1 MKELKRLNNFLL
13 KYKGRLV
20 LGLIIT
26 VVSRV
31 FSLVTPRL
39 VGDSMTSIENYLN
52 VQSVTPDEL
61 KEVLLMNI
69 IFIIGASL
77 ISGFFTF
84 LMRQTI
90 INVSRF
96 IEFDVK
102 NQIFSHYQSLDQLFY
117 KKNRTGD
124 LMNRISEDVSKVRMY
139 YGPVLMYG
147 TNAIILFIVII
158 SYMFSVA
165 PKLTIYSLI
174 PLPVLSIFIYKISD
188 LINKKSTKVQESL
201 SDLSTYSQESFSGIS
216 VLKSFN
222 IQDLIFNKFD
232 KYAIESFKNNLSLAK
247 IQAWFFPIILFL
259 IGLSNLIVIFIG
271 GKEYIDGNI
280 EIGVVAEFIIYVN
293 MLTWP
298 VTLVGWVTSII
309 KQAEASQKRI
319 NEFLDSNTSLENGT
333 LKMTKK
339 QAKDIVFK
347 NVSFEYDQTGIK
359 IFNSFNLK
367 IEEGKTIGIVG
378 KVGSG
383 KTSILDL
390 ICRIY
395 DPSSGDIFIG
405 DKNLKSLELNE
416 LRKNI
421 SYVTQN
427 NFLFS
432 ESIQKNIEFGNPN
445 ATKDE
450 VKQAAILAEIDSE
463 ILKFKKGYETILGER
478 GVTLSGGQVQRLSI
492 ARSFIKDSEIYLF
505 DDCFSSLDSDTE
517 DRIIRNLNNNFKDK
531 TLLIVSH
538 RVSCVKNADKI
549 IVLEN
554 GKIIQDGTH
563 TDLINIK
570 GFYKDLFSKQN
581 TEINKETVSYT
592 HLTLPTICSV

>member
-1 MKELKRLNNFLL
+1 MKELKRLNKFLI
-13 KYKGRLV
+13 KYKGKLL
-20 LGLIIT
+20 LGLVIT

-39 VGDSMTSIENYLN
+39 VGDSMTTIENYLN
-52 VQSVTPDEL
+52 LESVSPDEL
-61 KEVLLMNI
+61 KEILLLNI
-69 IFIIGASL
+69 IFIVGASL

-90 INVSRF
+90 INVSRY

-102 NQIFSHYQSLDQLFY
+102 NEIFSHYQSLDQVFY

-147 TNAIILFIVII
+147 TNAIVLFIVII

-174 PLPVLSIFIYKISD
+174 PLPILSIFIYKISD

-222 IQDLIFNKFD
+222 IQDLIFGKFD
-232 KYAIESFKNNLSLAK
+232 KYAFESFKNNLSLAK

-259 IGLSNLIVIFIG
+259 IGLSNLIVIYIG
-271 GKEYIDGNI
+271 GKEFIDGNI
-280 EIGVVAEFIIYVN
+280 EIGVIAEFIIYVN

-298 VTLVGWVTSII
+298 VTLVGWVTSIV

-319 NEFLDSNTSLENGT
+319 NEFLDSKTKLKNGDLT
-333 LKMTKK
+333 ISKK
-339 QAKDIVFK
+339 DSKSIVFK
-347 NVSFEYDQTGIK
+347 NVSFKYDQTGIE
-359 IFNSFNLK
+359 IFNSFDLK
-367 IEEGKTIGIVG
+367 IEEGTTIGIVG

-405 DKNLKSLELNE
+405 DKNLKSLKLSE
-416 LRKNI
+416 LRKII
-421 SYVTQN
+421 SYVPQN

-432 ESIQKNIEFGNPN
+432 ESIQRNIQFGNPK
-445 ATKDE
+445 ATKDQ
-450 VKQAAILAEIDSE
+450 VQKAAVLSEIDSE
-463 ILKFKKGYETILGER
+463 ILKFEKGYETILGER

-492 ARSFIKDSEIYLF
+492 ARSFIKDSDIYLF

-517 DRIIRNLNNNFKDK
+517 DRIITNLKNNFNNK

-538 RVSCVKNADKI
+538 RVSCVRHADKI

-554 GKIIQDGTH
+554 GKIVQKGTH
-563 TDLINIK
+563 NELISK
-570 GFYKDLFSKQN
+570 EGFYKELNAKQN
-581 TEINKETVSYT
+581 SEVNK
-592 HLTLPTICSV
+592 

>member
-13 KYKGRLV
+13 KYKGRLI

-52 VQSVTPDEL
+52 IESVTPDEL
-61 KEVLLMNI
+61 KEVLFTNI
-69 IFIIGASL
+69 ILIIGASL

-232 KYAIESFKNNLSLAK
+232 KYAFESFKNNLSLAK

-298 VTLVGWVTSII
+298 VTLVGWVTSIV

-319 NEFLDSNTSLENGT
+319 NEFLDSKSSLKNGN
-333 LKMTKK
+333 LKMTKN
-339 QAKDIVFK
+339 QTKDIIFK

-367 IEEGKTIGIVG
+367 IEEGKTLGIVG

-383 KTSILDL
+383 KTSLLDL
-390 ICRIY
+390 ISRIY
-395 DPSSGDIFIG
+395 DPSSGNIFIG

-416 LRKNI
+416 LRRNI
-421 SYVTQN
+421 SYVPQN

-432 ESIQKNIEFGNPN
+432 ESIQKNIEFGNPS

-450 VKQAAILAEIDSE
+450 VKRAAILSEIDSE

-517 DRIIRNLNNNFKDK
+517 DKIIKNLNNNFKSK
-531 TLLIVSH
+531 TLIIVSH

-549 IVLEN
+549 IVLEK
-554 GKIIQDGTH
+554 GSIIQDGTH
-563 TDLINIK
+563 NDLIKNE
-570 GFYKDLFSKQN
+570 GFYKDLYSKQN
-581 TEINKETVSYT
+581 NEINKE
-592 HLTLPTICSV
+592 I

>member
-13 KYKGRLV
+13 KYKGRLI

-52 VQSVTPDEL
+52 IESVTPDEL
-61 KEVLLMNI
+61 KEVLFTNI
-69 IFIIGASL
+69 ILIIGASL

-174 PLPVLSIFIYKISD
+174 PLPILSIFIYKISD

-232 KYAIESFKNNLSLAK
+232 KYAFESFKNNLSLAK

-298 VTLVGWVTSII
+298 VTLVGWVTSIV

-319 NEFLDSNTSLENGT
+319 NEFLDSKSSLINGD
-333 LKMTKK
+333 LKMTKNK
-339 QAKDIVFK
+339 TKDIIFK

-383 KTSILDL
+383 KTSLLDL
-390 ICRIY
+390 ISRIY
-395 DPSSGDIFIG
+395 DPLSGDIFIG

-416 LRKNI
+416 LRRNI
-421 SYVTQN
+421 SYVPQN

-432 ESIQKNIEFGNPN
+432 ESIQKNIEFGNPG

-450 VKQAAILAEIDSE
+450 VKRAAMLSEIDSE
-463 ILKFKKGYETILGER
+463 ILKFKKGYKTILGER

-517 DRIIRNLNNNFKDK
+517 DKIIKNLNNNFKSK
-531 TLLIVSH
+531 TLIIVSH

-549 IVLEN
+549 IVLEK
-554 GKIIQDGTH
+554 GSIIQEGTH
-563 TDLINIK
+563 NDLIKNE
-570 GFYKDLFSKQN
+570 GFYKDLYSKQN
-581 TEINKETVSYT
+581 SEINKE
-592 HLTLPTICSV
+592 I

>member
-1 MKELKRLNNFLL
+1 MKELNRLNKFLL
-13 KYKGRLV
+13 KYKGKLL
-20 LGLIIT
+20 LGLFIT
-26 VVSRV
+26 IVSRV

-39 VGDSMTSIENYLN
+39 VGDSMTTIENYLN
-52 VQSVTPDEL
+52 LESVSPDEL
-61 KEVLLMNI
+61 KEILLMNI
-69 IFIIGASL
+69 VLIVGASL

-90 INVSRF
+90 INVSRY

-102 NQIFSHYQSLDQLFY
+102 NEIFSHYQSLDQVFY
-117 KKNRTGD
+117 KRNRTGD

-174 PLPVLSIFIYKISD
+174 PLPILSIFIYKISD

-222 IQDLIFNKFD
+222 IQDLIFGKFD
-232 KYAIESFKNNLSLAK
+232 KYASESFKNNLSLAK

-259 IGLSNLIVIFIG
+259 IGLSNLIVIYIG
-271 GKEYIDGNI
+271 GKEFIDGNI
-280 EIGVVAEFIIYVN
+280 EIGVIAEFIIYVN

-298 VTLVGWVTSII
+298 VTLVGWVTSIV

-319 NEFLDSNTSLENGT
+319 NEFLDSKTK
-333 LKMTKK
+333 LKDGDLTISKNDSK
-339 QAKDIVFK
+339 SIVFK
-347 NVSFEYDQTGIK
+347 KVSFKYDQTGIE
-359 IFNSFNLK
+359 IFNSFDLK

-405 DKNLKSLELNE
+405 DKNLKSLKLNE
-416 LRKNI
+416 LRKII
-421 SYVTQN
+421 SYVPQN

-432 ESIQKNIEFGNPN
+432 ESIQKNIQFGNPN
-445 ATKDE
+445 ATKDQ
-450 VKQAAILAEIDSE
+450 VQNAAILSEIDSE
-463 ILKFKKGYETILGER
+463 ILKFDKGYDTILGER

-492 ARSFIKDSEIYLF
+492 ARSFIKDSDIYLF

-517 DRIIRNLNNNFKDK
+517 DRIINNLKNNFNNK

-538 RVSCVKNADKI
+538 RVSCVKHADNI

-563 TDLINIK
+563 KELISK
-570 GFYKDLFSKQN
+570 EGYYKELNTKQN
-581 TEINKETVSYT
+581 SEVNK
-592 HLTLPTICSV
+592 

>member
-1 MKELKRLNNFLL
+1 MKELKRLNKFLL
-13 KYKGRLV
+13 KYKGRLL
-20 LGLIIT
+20 LGLLITII
-26 VVSRV
+26 SRV

-39 VGDSMTSIENYLN
+39 VGDSMTTIENYLSLN
-52 VQSVTPDEL
+52 NISPDEL
-61 KEVLLMNI
+61 KDVLFFNI
-69 IFIIGASL
+69 VLIIGASL

-102 NQIFSHYQSLDQLFY
+102 NEIFSHYQSLDQIFY

-147 TNAIILFIVII
+147 TNAVVLFVII
-158 SYMFSVA
+158 IFYMYSVA

-174 PLPVLSIFIYKISD
+174 PLPILSVFIYRISN
-188 LINKKSTKVQESL
+188 LINKKSTLVQESL

-222 IQDLIFNKFD
+222 IQDIVFNKFD
-232 KYAIESFKNNLSLAK
+232 KYSFNSFKNSLSLAK

-259 IGLSNLIVIFIG
+259 IGLSNLIVIYIG
-271 GKEYIDGNI
+271 GKEFIDGNI
-280 EIGVVAEFIIYVN
+280 EIGVIAEFIIYVN

-298 VTLVGWVTSII
+298 VTLVGWVTSIV

-319 NEFLDSNTSLENGT
+319 NEFLNSKTSLRNGT
-333 LKMTKK
+333 SRIGKIKN
-339 QAKDIVFK
+339 KDITFK
-347 NVSFEYDQTGIK
+347 NVDFKYDQTGIE
-359 IFNSFNLK
+359 IFKSFNLK
-367 IEEGKTIGIVG
+367 IKSGKVLGVVG

-383 KTSILDL
+383 KTSLVDL
-390 ICRIY
+390 ISRIY
-395 DPSSGDIFIG
+395 DPQKGDILIG
-405 DKNLKSLELNE
+405 NKNLKSIEISE
-416 LRKNI
+416 LRSLI
-421 SYVTQN
+421 SYVPQD

-445 ATKDE
+445 SSLEEIID
-450 VKQAAILAEIDSE
+450 AAKLAQIDLEIR
-463 ILKFKKGYETILGER
+463 KFENGYATILGER
-478 GVTLSGGQVQRLSI
+478 GVTLSGGQAQRISI

-517 DRIIRNLNNNFKDK
+517 ERILKNLKNNFQKK
-531 TLLIVSH
+531 TLVIISH
-538 RVSCVKNADKI
+538 RVSCVKHADNI
-549 IVLEN
+549 IVLDN
-554 GKIIQDGTH
+554 GKIIQSGSHNELVKD
-563 TDLINIK
+563 K
-570 GFYKDLFSKQN
+570 GYYKDLYLKQN
-581 TEINKETVSYT
+581 REIND
-592 HLTLPTICSV
+592 

>member
-69 IFIIGASL
+69 IFIISASL

-347 NVSFEYDQTGIK
+347 DVSFEYDQTGIK

-581 TEINKETVSYT
+581 TEINKE
-592 HLTLPTICSV
+592 I